1 MKECLIDSDILSFY
15 LKNNQQVIQHV
26 NTYLSTFDKLNI
38 SIISYYEILSGLRF
52 RDAHKRIEVFRLLME
67 SNNIIP
73 LTLEAT
79 NIASGLYATLRHA
92 GTPID
97 DIDLFIASIALE
109 HNWALV
115 THNQRHFGKI
125 DGLERYDWT
134 QP

>member
-1 MKECLIDSDILSFY
+1 MKECLIDTDILSYY

-26 NTYLSTFDKLNI
+26 TTYLEIIGKLNI
-38 SIISYYEILSGLRF
+38 SIVTYHEVLSGLKF
-52 RDAHKRIEVFRLLME
+52 RDAYKRLQAFNVLVA

-73 LTLEAT
+73 LTKEAVD
-79 NIASGLYATLRHA
+79 ISSMLYASLRQA

-97 DIDLFIASIALE
+97 DMDLLIAGTARE
-109 HNWALV
+109 HNWALA

-125 DGLERYDWT
+125 EGLELQDWT